1 MSRLCSNICLLIT
14 AMIWGAAF
22 VAQSKGN
29 EYIGPWTFT
38 CLRFMI
44 GGVTLCVMMPFL
56 DRVRGIRAKP
66 DSSQKNHLLKAGI
79 LCGLFL
85 ASASMFQ
92 QTGIL
97 YTTVGKAGFLTALYV
112 VLVPLLGLLL
122 GQKTQGRVWAAALI
136 ALAGFWFLSVK
147 EGFQIASGDI
157 LLVICSILFA
167 GHILVI
173 DRVGTGC
180 DGVRLSCIQFFTAS
194 ALCLIPM
201 LVIEQPQPSA
211 ILDAAVPVLYAGVL
225 SSGAGYTLQIIG
237 QKGTDP
243 AVAGMI
249 LSLESVFS
257 ALAGF
262 IILHQ
267 VLSVRE
273 LLGCALVFSAVILAQ
288 LPGLK
293 RIKK

>member
-44 GGVTLCVMMPFL
+44 GGMTLCALMPFL
-56 DRVRGIRAKP
+56 DRVRGIRTEP

-97 YTTVGKAGFLTALYV
+97 YTAVGKAGFLTALYV

-136 ALAGFWFLSVK
+136 AMAGFWFLSVK

-173 DRVGTGC
+173 DRVGAGC

-201 LVIEQPQPSA
+201 LVIEQPQLSA

-267 VLSVRE
+267 VLSIRE

-288 LPGLK
+288 LPGRK
-293 RIKK
+293 E

>member
-1 MSRLCSNICLLIT
+1 MSRLYSNICLLIT

-29 EYIGPWTFT
+29 EHIGPWTFT

-44 GGVTLCVMMPFL
+44 GGVTLCALMPFL
-56 DRVRGIRAKP
+56 DRVRDIRAKP
-66 DSSQKNHLLKAGI
+66 QGSEKTRLLKAGI

-85 ASASMFQ
+85 GSASVFQ

-136 ALAGFWFLSVK
+136 AMAGFWFLSVK
-147 EGFQIASGDI
+147 EGFQVAAGDV

-173 DRVGTGC
+173 DRVGAGC

-201 LVIEQPQPSA
+201 LVMEQPQLSA

-273 LLGCALVFSAVILAQ
+273 LSGCALVFCAVILAQ
-288 LPGLK
+288 LPGRK
-293 RIKK
+293 E

>member
-44 GGVTLCVMMPFL
+44 GGVTLCALMPFL
-56 DRVRGIRAKP
+56 DRVRGIRTRP

-122 GQKTQGRVWAAALI
+122 GQKTQGKVWAAALI
-136 ALAGFWFLSVK
+136 AMAGFWFLSVK

-201 LVIEQPQPSA
+201 LVIEQPQQSA

-243 AVAGMI
+243 AVDRK
-249 LSLESVFS
+249 SV
-257 ALAGF
+257 
-262 IILHQ
+262 
-267 VLSVRE
+267 V
-273 LLGCALVFSAVILAQ
+273 
-288 LPGLK
+288 
-293 RIKK
+293 

>member
-44 GGVTLCVMMPFL
+44 GGVTLCVLMPFL
-56 DRVRGIRAKP
+56 DRVRGIRARP

-97 YTTVGKAGFLTALYV
+97 YTAVGKAGFLTALYV

-122 GQKTQGRVWAAALI
+122 GQKTQGKVWAAALI
-136 ALAGFWFLSVK
+136 AMAGFWFLSVK

-173 DRVGTGC
+173 DRVGAGC

-201 LVIEQPQPSA
+201 LVIEQPQLSA

-288 LPGLK
+288 LPGRK
-293 RIKK
+293 E

>member
-44 GGVTLCVMMPFL
+44 GGVTLCVLMPFL
-56 DRVRGIRAKP
+56 DRVRGIRARP

-136 ALAGFWFLSVK
+136 AMAGFWFLSVK

-201 LVIEQPQPSA
+201 LVIEQPRLSA

-267 VLSVRE
+267 VLSIRE
-273 LLGCALVFSAVILAQ
+273 LLGCSLVFSAVILAQ
-288 LPGLK
+288 LPGRK
-293 RIKK
+293 E